1 MIPPSLWKVIDPQ
14 FSERCLIAA
23 EKAWEAAL
31 ANPDLFYGNIPGQ
44 GGGNYDDADV
54 RDEFYWAASELFI
67 TTGNKDY
74 KDFLINSE
82 KFGSAEQFDWGHTA
96 SLGTLSLL
104 TVDNGLGDNEKQ
116 ILQTRLID
124 FVEELLLLQQQD
136 GYGVLLKGSYPWG
149 SNGLIMNNLI
159 LVSVSHK
166 LSGEQKC
173 LDSVVLSMDYVLGKN
188 PVNQSYVSGYGT
200 YSMQHPHHR
209 FWANDPANGFPPP
222 PAGALSG
229 GPNANPEDPAANET
243 NLKDFPESKR
253 YIDDIGSYTT
263 NEVTINWNA
272 PFVWVSVY
280 LNNNL
285 R

>member
-74 KDFLINSE
+74 KDFLINNE

-116 ILQTRLID
+116 IIQTRLID
-124 FVEELLLLQQQD
+124 FVEELLQLQQQD

-166 LSGEQKC
+166 LSGEQKY

-188 PVNQSYVSGYGT
+188 PINQSYVSGYGT

-209 FWANDPANGFPPP
+209 FWANDPAKGFPPP

-229 GPNANPEDPAANET
+229 GPNANPEDPAANEA